1 MDRRFTALRVIGTVF
16 KILAWISLIF
26 GLLVAV
32 ALLVLGFTLSGEQGP
47 LGLDLGGPLA
57 GIAMFVVSLISSVI
71 GFLTLYAI
79 GESVYVFLA
88 IEENT
93 RRSAFIAQ
101 QQYTS
106 YPTGYPPTPA
116 PSSQTEFDD

>member
-16 KILAWISLIF
+16 KILAWISLI
-26 GLLVAV
+26 
-32 ALLVLGFTLSGEQGP
+32 LGVITAIGMLIVGVTLSGQEGL
-47 LGLDLGGPLA
+47 LGLELGSSLA
-57 GIAMFVVSLISSVI
+57 GIALFVVLLIIAVF

-79 GESVYVFLA
+79 GESVYLFLS

-93 RRSAFIAQ
+93 RRTAYLAQ

-106 YPTGYPPTPA
+106 YQAPYPPPE
-116 PSSQTEFDD
+116 PPVDQEG